1 MTHQRVLVVAS
12 AGILF
17 LYFFLRPDVD
27 YITSA
32 LIFGMWTASMML
44 DLQITFANESYI
56 PRHERSL
63 VLSFV
68 YGKFSRNNLAMLF
81 VVMIESFCVMLMPAI
96 IVLDIDVGAS
106 IAIAYFFAL
115 LHIVAINSNETFVRR
130 NIPQ

>member
-56 PRHERSL
+56 PRYERSL

-68 YGKFSRNNLAMLF
+68 YGKFSRNLAMLF

-115 LHIVAINSNETFVRR
+115 LHIVATNSNETFVRR
-130 NIPQ
+130 SIPQ